1 MLFRSGQTGDAGI
14 IFKGKNIFEVV
25 DCKKSPTGQFLHIG
39 FMRNGS
45 LSVKDLVTAS
55 VLEERRSDAMR
66 NHSAAHLLQFALRE
80 VLGNH
85 VHQAG
90 QLVDNDVCRFD
101 FNHFSPMT
109 PEEIKKVEN
118 FVNDMILASMPV
130 SIEEMSQK
138 EATAKGAMALFSE
151 KYGDVVRVV
160 SMGDKSMELCGGT
173 HVKNTSQIG
182 LFRILKESSVAAGVR
197 RIEAVTGRN
206 LLKFVDYTEGEL
218 NKAVDTL
225 KAGSISDLN
234 QKVAQVLAEVKAK
247 DKEIDALSQ
256 KMASSKIASLME
268 TAKDIFGV
276 KMVRASFNDMKLEAL
291 RAMGD
296 KIKDFDEPAIAVL
309 TTVND
314 VKASILVVATKKA
327 VKMGVHSG
335 NLVKKVTSLVG
346 GSGGGR
352 PDSAMGGITDV
363 FKIDELMAGAD
374 EMLEAMLKKD

>member
-1 MLFRSGQTGDAGI
+1 MLFR
-14 IFKGKNIFEVV
+14 
-25 DCKKSPTGQFLHIG
+25 
-39 FMRNGS
+39 
-45 LSVKDLVTAS
+45 
-55 VLEERRSDAMR
+55 
-66 NHSAAHLLQFALRE
+66 
-80 VLGNH
+80 
-85 VHQAG
+85 
-90 QLVDNDVCRFD
+90 
-101 FNHFSPMT
+101 
-109 PEEIKKVEN
+109 
-118 FVNDMILASMPV
+118 
-130 SIEEMSQK
+130 
-138 EATAKGAMALFSE
+138 
-151 KYGDVVRVV
+151 
-160 SMGDKSMELCGGT
+160 
-173 HVKNTSQIG
+173 SQIG

-206 LLKFVDYTEGEL
+206 LLNFVDYTEGEL
-218 NKAVDTL
+218 TKAVDTL

-234 QKVAQVLAEVKAK
+234 QKVAQVLAEIKAK

-268 TAKDIFGV
+268 TAKDICGV
-276 KMVRASFNDMKLEAL
+276 KMVRASFNDMKIDAL

-335 NLVKKVTSLVG
+335 NLVKNITALVG

-352 PDSAMGGITDV
+352 PDSAMGGITEV

-374 EMLEAMLKKD
+374 EMLGEMLKKN